1 MTMAHPVQASNKS
14 GPIVP
19 PRRKSSLFMREN
31 PNHDRLDLPACRHL
45 IVTTTRGVF
54 TWGSHGVKEIFHS
67 GSGGIVAA
75 RKARN
80 GSSLLAVAD
89 SQVVILHDTRKGMQK
104 SYKLRGSDV
113 RSQLCESISK
123 MLINPGATSA
133 TSICRGFKEPLLHH
147 YTSKRSANLLFA
159 RIKTPGSF
167 SQSSFASYCVC
178 YLFRFPII
186 ALCFSCTTNDSLDQL
201 II

>member
-1 MTMAHPVQASNKS
+1 MMTTAHPLKATKRV
-14 GPIVP
+14 PIVP
-19 PRRKSSLFMREN
+19 PRRKSSLFMRERSN
-31 PNHDRLDLPACRHL
+31 YDSLDLPACRHL

-54 TWGSHGVKEIFHS
+54 TWGSHGIKEIFHS

-113 RSQLCESISK
+113 SLRLCESFSK
-123 MLINPGATSA
+123 MLIYLGATSV
-133 TSICRGFKEPLLHH
+133 TSICRRFKEPLLH
-147 YTSKRSANLLFA
+147 YYPPERSTSLLFT
-159 RIKTPGSF
+159 RIKSPGSLL
-167 SQSSFASYCVC
+167 QSSFASYCVC
-178 YLFRFPII
+178 NLFKFSFI
-186 ALCFSCTTNDSLDQL
+186 ALCFSFTANNSLDQL

>member
-1 MTMAHPVQASNKS
+1 MMIAHPVKAYMSA
-14 GPIVP
+14 PVVP
-19 PRRKSSLFMREN
+19 PRRKSSLFMREKS
-31 PNHDRLDLPACRHL
+31 NHDRHDLPPCRHL

-54 TWGSHGVKEIFHS
+54 TWGSHGINEIFHS

-113 RSQLCESISK
+113 RLQLCGNSIR
-123 MLINPGATSA
+123 
-133 TSICRGFKEPLLHH
+133 C
-147 YTSKRSANLLFA
+147 
-159 RIKTPGSF
+159 
-167 SQSSFASYCVC
+167 
-178 YLFRFPII
+178 
-186 ALCFSCTTNDSLDQL
+186 
-201 II
+201 

>member
-1 MTMAHPVQASNKS
+1 MIIMAHPFKTSESA
-14 GPIVP
+14 PIVP
-19 PRRKSSLFMREN
+19 PRRKSSLFMRQKS
-31 PNHDRLDLPACRHL
+31 NHDKVRHL

-54 TWGSHGVKEIFHS
+54 TWGNHGVKEIFHS

-113 RSQLCESISK
+113 RSQLFGSLK
-123 MLINPGATSA
+123 KKLIDLGATSV
-133 TSICRGFKEPLLHH
+133 TSICRRFKDPLLH
-147 YTSKRSANLLFA
+147 YYLPECSANLLFT
-159 RIKTPGSF
+159 RIKTPRSF
-167 SQSSFASYCVC
+167 SQPPFASYCVC
-178 YLFRFPII
+178 YILQFPFTALCFRFPTH
-186 ALCFSCTTNDSLDQL
+186 SSLDQL
-201 II
+201 VI

>member
-1 MTMAHPVQASNKS
+1 MMAHPVKASKAI
-14 GPIVP
+14 PIVP
-19 PRRKSSLFMREN
+19 PRRKSSLFMREKS
-31 PNHDRLDLPACRHL
+31 NHDMLDLPACRHL

-104 SYKLRGSDV
+104 SYKLRASDV
-113 RSQLCESISK
+113 S
-123 MLINPGATSA
+123 
-133 TSICRGFKEPLLHH
+133 LL
-147 YTSKRSANLLFA
+147 
-159 RIKTPGSF
+159 
-167 SQSSFASYCVC
+167 
-178 YLFRFPII
+178 
-186 ALCFSCTTNDSLDQL
+186 
-201 II
+201 